1 MISERWDD
9 CQFAAS
15 PLISFT
21 LCHKLSPL
29 SSGAVN
35 MQDGSGGGEG
45 EKGEKGGSE
54 QMRIENKHCD
64 NNIQKNV

>member
-1 MISERWDD
+1 MALRD
-9 CQFAAS
+9 CQFAA

-35 MQDGSGGGEG
+35 MQDGSGGEGEEG
-45 EKGEKGGSE
+45 EKGEQEWS
-54 QMRIENKHCD
+54 R
-64 NNIQKNV
+64 